1 MKTKE
6 AIDICEKR
14 HDYGL
19 YSSSAYNISKFHD
32 AMDKIIESSKQGE
45 KYKQMWE
52 EFHYALAHI
61 NIGNYQNPC
70 DKKMTDLEYVNRVVH
85 NVKQKYFPKEVKL

>member
-32 AMDKIIESSKQGE
+32 AIDKIIESSKQGE
-45 KYKQMWE
+45 KYQQMWE
-52 EFHYALAHI
+52 KLKEKSGFRHI
-61 NIGNYQNPC
+61 DHPFVTHQVTIEEIMESY
-70 DKKMTDLEYVNRVVH
+70 E
-85 NVKQKYFPKEVKL
+85 QKYFPKEVKKSV